1 MDLVFYNLEFMKFL
15 TWSDISV
22 AATFSSTCDD
32 LLTLNNSDYQ
42 ACIGQIYS
50 PELEPKKMTESHD
63 SCSYLDL
70 NLNAMFFTDV

>member
-1 MDLVFYNLEFMKFL
+1 MKFL